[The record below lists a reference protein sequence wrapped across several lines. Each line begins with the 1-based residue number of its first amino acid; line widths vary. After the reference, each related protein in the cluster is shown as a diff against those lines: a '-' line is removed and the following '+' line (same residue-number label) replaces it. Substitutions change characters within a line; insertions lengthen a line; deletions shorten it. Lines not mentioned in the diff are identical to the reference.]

1 MPFCSYSR
9 TIHTPFHFTEIQSG
23 IKMKEVVIASAC
35 RTPIGSFRGTLST
48 VTAPRLGAIVVREAI
63 TRAGVADSDI
73 DEVVMGNVLTAGVG
87 QAPARQAAVFAGLPK
102 SVECLT
108 INKVCGSGLKSVML
122 AAQSI
127 ALDDAEVIVAG
138 GMESM
143 SNAPYLLEKART
155 GYKMGNAEI
164 VDAMLKDGLLDAYDN
179 TLMGNAAELCAK
191 ECNIPREAQDEFAI
205 LSYTR
210 AQESLK
216 TGRFQKEIVGVPL
229 EASKGEKTMV
239 LEDEE
244 PFKTNFDKIPKLK
257 PAFQKD
263 GTVTAANA
271 SKINDGAAALLI
283 TSTENA
289 RAKGLHPLARIV
301 AYGSFA
307 KEPAWFTTAPTD
319 VIRKVLDRAG
329 MTLGDIDLFEINEA
343 FAVVTLV
350 VKNALGIDLARV
362 NVNGGAVALGH
373 PIGASG
379 ARILVTL
386 LHALEQRNLKRGMAA
401 ICIGGGEAG
410 GMIVERL
417 N

>member
-1 MPFCSYSR
+1 M
-9 TIHTPFHFTEIQSG
+9 
-23 IKMKEVVIASAC
+23 
-35 RTPIGSFRGTLST
+35 T
-48 VTAPRLGAIVVREAI
+48 V
-63 TRAGVADSDI
+63 
-73 DEVVMGNVLTAGVG
+73 
-87 QAPARQAAVFAGLPK
+87 
-102 SVECLT
+102 
-108 INKVCGSGLKSVML
+108 NKVCGSGLKSVML
-122 AAQSI
+122 AAQAV
-127 ALDDAEVIVAG
+127 ALGDAETIVAG

-143 SNAPYLLEKART
+143 SNAPYLLDKART

-164 VDAMLKDGLLDAYDN
+164 IDSMIKDGLLDAYDN

-216 TGRFQKEIVGVPL
+216 TGRFQKEIVAVEV
-229 EASKGEKTMV
+229 EAARGEKTV
-239 LEDEE
+239 VQEDEE

-271 SKINDGAAALLI
+271 SKINDGAAACVI
-283 TSTENA
+283 TSAENA
-289 RAKGLHPLARIV
+289 KRKGLKPLARIIC
-301 AYGSFA
+301 YGSFA
-307 KEPAWFTTAPTD
+307 KEPMWFTTAPTD
-319 VIRKVLDRAG
+319 VIKKVLAKAG
-329 MTLGDIDLFEINEA
+329 LKLEDIDLFEINEA

-350 VKNALGIDLARV
+350 VNRALGLDVNKV
-362 NVNGGAVALGH
+362 NVNGGAIALGH

-410 GMIVERL
+410 GMIVERI